1 MSKLDEFFSNLS
13 AAKSRELYEKYYTLL
28 DFYSISEEGRSKL
41 VSGRIG
47 EAIAKDFIKEFLP
60 TKFKVKSG
68 LIYDKGK
75 LSPQIDAIIFQNI
88 PLLEYTDIAIVESKD
103 AKGVLEVKGWI
114 AENDLFGRIATS
126 KESSIAVKGR
136 NPQTGLFEHFSK
148 VKKFLLPEI
157 PYVLF
162 TFSLSSA
169 SSDIEVINRLKQI
182 SDMHAII
189 SRVVPRHQRKI
200 VQEDTIYNFNESLS
214 ELIKWLRNL
223 Q

>member
-1 MSKLDEFFSNLS
+1 M
-13 AAKSRELYEKYYTLL
+13 AKSRELYEKYYTLL
-28 DFYSISEEGRSKL
+28 DFYGISEEGRSKS

-47 EAIAKDFIKEFLP
+47 EAIAKDFIREFLA

-68 LIYDKGK
+68 LVYDKGK
-75 LSPQIDAIIFQNI
+75 LSPQIDAIIYENI
-88 PLLEYTDIAIVESKD
+88 PLLEYTDIAIVENKD
-103 AKGVLEVKGWI
+103 VKGVFEVKGWI
-114 AENDLFGRIATS
+114 AENDIFGRIATP
-126 KESSIAVKGR
+126 KESAIAIRGR
-136 NPQTGLFEHFSK
+136 NPQTGLFEHYSK

-169 SSDIEVINRLKQI
+169 SPDSDVVSRLKQI
-182 SDMHAII
+182 SDMCAII

-200 VQEDTIYNFNESLS
+200 IQENTLYNFDHSLS

-223 Q
+223 K